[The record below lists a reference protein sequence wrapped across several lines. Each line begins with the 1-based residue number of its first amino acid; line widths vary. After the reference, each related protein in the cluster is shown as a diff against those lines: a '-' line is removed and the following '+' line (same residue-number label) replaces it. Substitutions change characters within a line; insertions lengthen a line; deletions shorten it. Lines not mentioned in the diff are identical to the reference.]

1 MNLLLLIIGRIFAS
15 EVWGGGGGVGVF
27 VGGLTKY
34 YRNFAVY
41 LKIPI
46 INPGLIFVH
55 NAFLVGLFSE
65 ELIF

>member
-15 EVWGGGGGVGVF
+15 EVWGGGGVGVF
-27 VGGLTKY
+27 VGGLTVY